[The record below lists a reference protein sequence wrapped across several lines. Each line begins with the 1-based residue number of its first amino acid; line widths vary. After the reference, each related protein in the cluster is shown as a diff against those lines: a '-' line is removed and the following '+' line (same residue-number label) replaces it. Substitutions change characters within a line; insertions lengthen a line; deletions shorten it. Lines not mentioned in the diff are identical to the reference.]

1 MKTFDDIDK
10 NIDKYYDGSLDGS
23 TSDELELKA
32 TLDKMSLVN
41 DIENIISVPIDISS
55 IIEKG
60 QQLRFNLKLR
70 KATFK
75 FLSLAI
81 LFSTLIG
88 LMCIKVS
95 ISIIFSSQFVVLILL
110 LIINSILLKK
120 KARREA

>member
-1 MKTFDDIDK
+1 MKTAKRGKI
-10 NIDKYYDGSLDGS
+10 Y
-23 TSDELELKA
+23 ELELKA
-32 TLDKMSLVN
+32 FLDKMYLAN
-41 DIENIISVPIDISS
+41 DIENNIAFHIEVSS

-60 QQLRFNLKLR
+60 QQIRFNLNLR

-81 LFSTLIG
+81 LLSTLIG

-95 ISIIFSSQFVVLILL
+95 ISVIMASQFVVLILL